1 MGITTALVPHSPN
14 LWTLYSCFVLNG
26 MSSGVWDNAINVW
39 LIEIWQQKSSPV
51 LQLSH
56 FLFGVGSIISPL
68 IDKPY
73 LTGEQDL
80 DLMNQTYILD
90 SNLTI
95 INNNKILFIIDES
108 ERKSKHQIPF
118 LICGII
124 QLIGIMFK
132 TLLFHKLIPENS

>member
-1 MGITTALVPHSPN
+1 MGISTALVPHSPN
-14 LWTLYSCFVLNG
+14 LWTLYLCFVLNG
-26 MSSGVWDNAINVW
+26 MSAGVWDNAINVW

-56 FLFGVGSIISPL
+56 FLFGVGSILSPL

-80 DLMNQTYILD
+80 DFMNQTHILD

-95 INNNKILFIIDES
+95 INNNKTSFIIDES
-108 ERKSKHQIPF
+108 ERKSKLKISF
-118 LICGII
+118 LITGII

-132 TLLFHKLIPENS
+132 ILLFYKLIREYS